1 MPRKESNRMIALNVR
16 TYLEKNGMS
25 VYEFAHKSGVSP
37 KVIRQMISGSEEG
50 SNHIFNSA
58 PIGKVAAAIGADA
71 DVLVNGIAD
80 EEQRR
85 MITGAINTERPP
97 ARLQTCLMS
106 RKASSWTSLKTAGD
120 SVQAGETTGRDIK
133 KNVRRGQYE

>member
-1 MPRKESNRMIALNVR
+1 MIALNVR

-71 DVLVNGIAD
+71 DVLVSGIAD
-80 EEQRR
+80 EEQRH
-85 MITGAINTERPP
+85 MITGAIAGSHEYGAAPASKIADMLNVEESFVLDVIESGGEAETPRKKEKERNTYD
-97 ARLQTCLMS
+97 
-106 RKASSWTSLKTAGD
+106 KG
-120 SVQAGETTGRDIK
+120 
-133 KNVRRGQYE
+133 

>member
-1 MPRKESNRMIALNVR
+1 MIALNVR

-85 MITGAINTERPP
+85 MITGAIAGSHEYGAP
-97 ARLQTCLMS
+97 
-106 RKASSWTSLKTAGD
+106 SSKIADMLNVEESFVLDVIENGGR
-120 SVQAGETTGRDIK
+120 QCTGRRDD
-133 KNVRRGQYE
+133 R